1 VKSQLCAV
9 VLGAAVLLVACGSG
23 GETAG
28 KKVEPTEAATSYFA
42 RTDTDAIN
50 AVASRAQ
57 KAGARAQARASTLA
71 CNKSSDRGY
80 QAWRACWHLLLDPFG
95 KALGAVATEFG
106 TLAGRDF
113 PEDCGSALGAARER
127 FTRFATKVDGLLAGI
142 DSQRRPAQ
150 VKAMKSYNTTLT
162 SIAAGYTKPFQSV
175 TKVCYSPKDLASI
188 NAKPTP
194 GPTPSKAP

>member
-1 VKSQLCAV
+1 VKLHLCAV
-9 VLGAAVLLVACGSG
+9 ALCATVLLAACGSG
-23 GETAG
+23 DDTAG
-28 KKVEPTEAATSYFA
+28 KKAEPTESATSAASYFA

-50 AVASRAQ
+50 AVADTAQ
-57 KAGARAQARASTLA
+57 KAGARAQAKASTLA

-106 TLAGRDF
+106 TFAGRDF
-113 PEDCGSALGAARER
+113 PEDCGSALGAAQET
-127 FTRFATKVDGLLAGI
+127 FTGFATKVDGLLAGI

-150 VKAMKSYNTTLT
+150 VKALKSYNATLT

-188 NAKPTP
+188 NAR
-194 GPTPSKAP
+194 PTPSKAP